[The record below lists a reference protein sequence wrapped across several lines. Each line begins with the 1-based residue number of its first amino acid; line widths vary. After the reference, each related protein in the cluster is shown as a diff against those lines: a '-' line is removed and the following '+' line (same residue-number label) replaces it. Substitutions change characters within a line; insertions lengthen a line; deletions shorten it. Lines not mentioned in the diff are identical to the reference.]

1 LACSRDGADSLR
13 LADALMDPRRELDR
27 RTHAIEALVHTLES
41 AGDSSLRA
49 TARELVQALMEL
61 HRAGLERTLEL
72 VHQTGEPGRILIDRL
87 GEDHIVK
94 HLLVLHGLHPLD
106 LRERVDRALEKAR
119 PALESR
125 GGDIE
130 RVTVDTDGAVAIVVA
145 VEGAVATG
153 CGSTGAAIKTAIEDA
168 IYESAPDALSLT
180 IDVRAGGAAEA
191 AFVPLA
197 KLQRRRPDGVVAS
210 SDPER
215 SVAHP

>member
-1 LACSRDGADSLR
+1 LACSHDRADSLR
-13 LADALMDPRRELDR
+13 LADALMDPRHDLDQ

-61 HRAGLERTLEL
+61 HRAGLERTLDL

-87 GEDHIVK
+87 AEDNIVK

-106 LRERVDRALEKAR
+106 LRERVERALEKAR

-125 GGDIE
+125 SGHIE

-145 VEGAVATG
+145 VAGGAAQG
-153 CGSTGAAIKTAIEDA
+153 CGSPGAAIKTAIEDA

-180 IDVRAGGAAEA
+180 IDVRAGGPAEA

-197 KLQRRRPDGVVAS
+197 SLRRRAGGAVAS
-210 SDPER
+210 SDAER
-215 SVAHP
+215 RVAHP